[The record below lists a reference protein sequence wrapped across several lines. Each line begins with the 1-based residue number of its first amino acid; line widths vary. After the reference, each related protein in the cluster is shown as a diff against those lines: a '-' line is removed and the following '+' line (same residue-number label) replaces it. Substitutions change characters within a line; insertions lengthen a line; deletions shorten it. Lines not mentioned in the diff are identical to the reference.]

1 MRIGEMHFHWVLPL
15 THLPSLWSQQE
26 MHFLRPL
33 PPSYPPCLFPLSSP
47 GVPSP
52 LSVRPVW
59 RQYVKPS
66 WQPTAPLSA
75 SNPQLPAPLVPS
87 PACWS
92 SLPVGWASAAVTPSS
107 EPLDGTLDPPAYIS
121 WFSMSVPNNPLF
133 NFRGEAL
140 FFFNILIYFLFFNM
154 PSILFYFSPVDFK
167 CLRFLSHSGREM
179 VSKRD
184 GDRFRGLLLLQ
195 CKEFCL
201 GLFIDL

>member
-1 MRIGEMHFHWVLPL
+1 M
-15 THLPSLWSQQE
+15 
-26 MHFLRPL
+26 
-33 PPSYPPCLFPLSSP
+33 
-47 GVPSP
+47 
-52 LSVRPVW
+52 
-59 RQYVKPS
+59 KPS

-107 EPLDGTLDPPAYIS
+107 EPLDGTLDPPA
-121 WFSMSVPNNPLF
+121 SVDSACLCQTIPSSIL
-133 NFRGEAL
+133 GVKHY
-140 FFFNILIYFLFFNM
+140 FFNILIYFLFFNM

>member
-1 MRIGEMHFHWVLPL
+1 MEDQCNKRAPWVRQWELGRL
-15 THLPSLWSQQE
+15 ISTGSSLWLICLPSGLSRRC
-26 MHFLRPL
+26 FFSDLSL
-33 PPSYPPCLFPLSSP
+33 PSYPPCLFPLSSP

-107 EPLDGTLDPPAYIS
+107 ERLDGTLDPPAYIS

-140 FFFNILIYFLFFNM
+140 YFF
-154 PSILFYFSPVDFK
+154 
-167 CLRFLSHSGREM
+167 
-179 VSKRD
+179 
-184 GDRFRGLLLLQ
+184 
-195 CKEFCL
+195 
-201 GLFIDL
+201 